1 MRSLDMKTNEIN
13 PNLHKTLPQT
23 SSDDN
28 NNPWE
33 HDTSRQ
39 ERDHVI
45 YNDELDTVPD
55 LELD

>member
-1 MRSLDMKTNEIN
+1 MKTNEIN

-23 SSDDN
+23 SSDDS

-39 ERDHVI
+39 ERDHIV

>member
-1 MRSLDMKTNEIN
+1 MKTNEIN
-13 PNLHKTLPQT
+13 PNLHKTLSQT

>member
-1 MRSLDMKTNEIN
+1 MKPGWRSKIYN
-13 PNLHKTLPQT
+13 
-23 SSDDN
+23 SDNN

-39 ERDHVI
+39 ERDHII
-45 YNDELDTVPD
+45 YNDELDTVSD